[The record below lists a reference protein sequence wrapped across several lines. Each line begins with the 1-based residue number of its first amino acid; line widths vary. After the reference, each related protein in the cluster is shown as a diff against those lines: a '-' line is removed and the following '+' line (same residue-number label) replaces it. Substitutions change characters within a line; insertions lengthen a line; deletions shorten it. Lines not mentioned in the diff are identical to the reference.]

1 MNRLPEFFTRLSPI
15 RETLDAFS
23 AGVAVLERD
32 TAVQNA
38 RLSIATADS
47 QGLSLWEADCGLPDG
62 TGTAQ
67 EVRRGRIRAA
77 LAGGVTLTPAAL
89 RQLCRTV
96 GGFDRGEV
104 EEDFA
109 HWAFTL
115 TAVTEGTLP
124 PDPAP
129 LREAVERLKPAHLAA
144 RVVPCGQW
152 QGGGVFALVC
162 TGGVLAELSAAA
174 PE

>member
-1 MNRLPEFFTRLSPI
+1 MEDR
-15 RETLDAFS
+15 
-23 AGVAVLERD
+23 
-32 TAVQNA
+32 
-38 RLSIATADS
+38 
-47 QGLSLWEADCGLPDG
+47 
-62 TGTAQ
+62 
-67 EVRRGRIRAA
+67 RAA
-77 LAGGVTLTPAAL
+77 VRAAMAGGRTLTPAFL
-89 RQLCRTV
+89 KELCVTL
-96 GGFDRGEV
+96 GGGDRGEV

>member
-1 MNRLPEFFTRLSPI
+1 MNRLPAFFTRLSPI

-23 AGVAVLERD
+23 AGVEVLERD

-62 TGTAQ
+62 TGAAP
-67 EVRRGRIRAA
+67 EIRRGRIRAA
-77 LAGGVTLTPAAL
+77 LAGGTPFTPAAL

-96 GGFDRGEV
+96 GGFDRGEL

-109 HWAFTL
+109 HWTFTL

-144 RVVPCGQW
+144 RVVSCGEW
-152 QGGGVFALVC
+152 QGVGGFVPVC
-162 TGGVLAELSAAA
+162 TGGVLAELGAAV